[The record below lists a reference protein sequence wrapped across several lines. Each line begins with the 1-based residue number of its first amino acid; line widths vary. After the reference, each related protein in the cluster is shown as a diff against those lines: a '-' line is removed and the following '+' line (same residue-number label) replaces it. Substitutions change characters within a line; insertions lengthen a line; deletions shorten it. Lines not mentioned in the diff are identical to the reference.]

1 MDLYTNSVAGSGD
14 GCAHAESAD
23 GSFAPHPP
31 TAEGTSGI
39 GLDQQ
44 LHPNQ
49 MKYLLQEPYKSPKLM
64 PSGPIGM
71 DHRRLVSSICL
82 A

>member
-23 GSFAPHPP
+23 GSFAVHPP
-31 TAEGTSGI
+31 TAEGTLGI

-44 LHPNQ
+44 LHPNH
-49 MKYLLQEPYKSPKLM
+49 MNYLLIDTGARAVQ
-64 PSGPIGM
+64 
-71 DHRRLVSSICL
+71 VSEVD
-82 A
+82 AFRTDR